1 MNPYETDKLVSEYL
15 LFHYGGAEDLLDGLP
30 GPAEAAGFARRCVQE
45 LLDPASLP
53 ATARA
58 LDIGCAVG
66 ASSFT
71 LADHCAT
78 VLGIDYSHAFV
89 RAAQELQEKGEL
101 PVAKAVEGALT
112 ASFIARLP
120 EIPSTSQVAFEV
132 GDAMALRT
140 DLADFDVVLAANLI
154 CRLPEPL
161 KFLHRLPSLV
171 KPGGQLLLATPF
183 TWLEDFTLRENW
195 LGGRSPD
202 EPRSFEA
209 LQSLLSAFFD
219 LEETRNLPFLI
230 REHARKFQYG
240 VSLGSRWRRRS
251 H

>member
-1 MNPYETDKLVSEYL
+1 VNPYETDKLVAEYL
-15 LFHYGGAEDLLDGLP
+15 LFHYGGAEDILDGLP
-30 GPAEAAGFARRCVQE
+30 GPVEAVDFARRCLRE

-53 ATARA
+53 ATASA
-58 LDIGCAVG
+58 LDVGCAVG
-66 ASSFT
+66 ASSFA
-71 LADHCAT
+71 LAGHCAT
-78 VLGIDYSHAFV
+78 VLGIDYSQAFV
-89 RAAQELQEKGEL
+89 RTAQELLDKGEISS
-101 PVAKAVEGALT
+101 AKAVEGDLT
-112 ASFIARLP
+112 ASFVARAP
-120 EIPSTSQVAFEV
+120 EYPTSSHIAFEV
-132 GDAMALRT
+132 GDAMTLRD

-183 TWLEDFTLRENW
+183 TWLEDFTSRENW
-195 LGGRSPD
+195 LGGRSAG
-202 EPRSFEA
+202 ELRSFDA
-209 LQSLLSAFFD
+209 LQSILAPFFD
-219 LEETRNLPFLI
+219 LEDTRNLPFLI